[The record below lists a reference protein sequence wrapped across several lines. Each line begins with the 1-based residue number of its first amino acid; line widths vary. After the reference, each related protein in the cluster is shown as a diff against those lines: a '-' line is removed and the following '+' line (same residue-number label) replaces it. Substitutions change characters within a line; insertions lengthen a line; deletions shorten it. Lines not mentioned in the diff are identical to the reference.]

1 MVLRGP
7 LRFFPG
13 LAAALVAW
21 SASLHAAEPAGDA
34 RLPAA
39 APRKVS
45 FIADVQPLFTAHCV
59 DCHGPDKQKGGWRAD
74 DPKYALHAG
83 DSFGPNILPGNSAAS
98 PLIQFVA
105 HTHPELKMP
114 EKGTPLTAEEVG
126 ILRAWIDQ
134 GADWPEGATVPA
146 AKPVDPLDWWSLQAL
161 SRPPVPEN
169 ANASHPID
177 RFLQKTLAEKGL
189 RPAPEADRRT
199 LLRRLSFDLTGLPPS
214 PEDMASFLAD
224 ADPHAYEKRVDA
236 YLASPRYGERWARHW
251 LDVAHYGET
260 HGYDKDKP
268 RPHAWPYRDYVIRA
282 FNEDKPYGRFVQ
294 EQIAGDVLYPYTRDG
309 VEALGFIA
317 AGPWDFIGHAE
328 VAEDKTDGKI
338 ARNLDRDDMVAS
350 TMNTFTSTTLQC
362 ARCHDHKFDRFAT
375 QETYYGVQS
384 VFAALDRTDVGYDV
398 DPAIAWQRSELQA
411 ARTRLLDQLATW
423 EALGAHEAAAPV
435 AALDEEIKRLHAAQA
450 EPVNF
455 TGYQSPVAPTA
466 ATERWVQLDLRRSVD
481 IDRLQLFPAQGDP
494 RKPRDARG
502 FPVRF
507 KVELAAD
514 PLFREAVVRIV
525 DHTGADVPNPGVEPL
540 TFSVGRT
547 ARYIRITATQLSKTK
562 FDYLFALAEVKVWDA
577 SGANAASGAA
587 VSAPDVEDFLAP
599 RWTLENL
606 VDGNTPEAMPIRQ
619 ARIAAVTAERLDVI
633 KQAMGPELRLVHG
646 KALEKL
652 ATIDR
657 DLARLPEQATVYAG
671 AIHRGEGTFVGT
683 GAKGGKPRVIHV
695 LHRGEV
701 NSPKQLARPGAVA
714 IIPGVPAEFSV
725 AADAPEGERRA
736 ALARWLT
743 HPANPLTWRSIVNR
757 VWQYHVGRAIVDSPN
772 DFGRMGQKPSHP
784 ELLDWLAVEFRDGGQ
799 SFKTLS
805 RLIVTSAAYR
815 QVSTVAAG
823 AEAATALDAENR
835 LLWRMNPRRLEAEA
849 VRDSILSVTGK
860 LDLTP
865 GGPSFRD
872 FVVEQPAHSPHY
884 RYGDYDLNDPA
895 SHRRTIYRMIVRSQ
909 PQPLL
914 TALDCADPS
923 LSVEKRN
930 ESGGALQALALM
942 NNRFI
947 VAMSQ
952 HFAHR
957 LEQEATSPVA
967 RITRAYQLAFG
978 RAPTATETD
987 TLAAYAAKFG
997 WANACRLLF
1006 NLNEFAFVD

>member
-1 MVLRGP
+1 MALRGAN
-7 LRFFPG
+7 RFFPCI
-13 LAAALVAW
+13 LAALVSWNLPA
-21 SASLHAAEPAGDA
+21 HAVETAERPP
-34 RLPAA
+34 LPAA
-39 APRKVS
+39 AARPVT
-45 FIADVQPLFTAHCV
+45 FLADVQPIFTTHCLE
-59 DCHGPDKQKGGWRAD
+59 CHGPEKQKGGWRAD
-74 DPKYALHAG
+74 DRENALHEG
-83 DSFGPNILPGNSAAS
+83 DSYGPNILPGNSAAS

-114 EKGTPLTAEEVG
+114 KKGTPLTTEEVG

-134 GADWPEGATVPA
+134 GAVWETDARAPS
-146 AKPVDPLDWWSLQAL
+146 AKAVDPLDWWSLKAL
-161 SRPPVPEN
+161 ARPAVPSVPGT
-169 ANASHPID
+169 SHPID
-177 RFLQKTLAEKGL
+177 RFLQTTLSEKGL
-189 RPAPEADRRT
+189 RPSPEADRRT
-199 LLRRLSFDLTGLPPS
+199 LLRRLSFDLTGLPPT
-214 PEDMASFLAD
+214 PEEMAAFLAD
-224 ADPHAYEKRVDA
+224 TDPQAYERRVDA

-282 FNEDKPYGRFVQ
+282 FNQDKPYGRFVQ
-294 EQIAGDVLYPYTRDG
+294 EQIAGDVLYPFTRDG

-375 QETYYGVQS
+375 QETYYGLQS
-384 VFAALDRTDVGYDV
+384 VFAALDRTDVNYDL
-398 DPAIAWQRSELQA
+398 DPAIGWQRGELQSTK
-411 ARTRLLDQLATW
+411 TRLLDQVFAW
-423 EALGAHEAAAPV
+423 ETLGAQQAGAPI
-435 AALDEEIKRLHAAQA
+435 AALDDEIKRLQAAQA

-455 TGYQSPVAPTA
+455 TGYQSPAAPNA
-466 ATERWVQLDLRRSVD
+466 ATERWVQLDLRRPVN
-481 IDRLQLFPAQGDP
+481 IDRLQLFAAQGDP

-502 FPVRF
+502 FPLRF
-507 KVELAAD
+507 KVELSDD

-525 DHTGADVPNPGVEPL
+525 DHTGADVPNPGVDPL
-540 TFSVGRT
+540 SWPVGRT
-547 ARYIRITATQLSKTK
+547 ARYVRITATLLSKVK
-562 FDYLFALAEVKVWDA
+562 LEYLFALAEVKVWDT
-577 SGANAASGAA
+577 SGANAATGAG

-606 VDGNTPEAMPIRQ
+606 VDGNTPEAMSARQ
-619 ARIAAVTAERLDVI
+619 ARIVAVTADRLELV
-633 KQAMGPELRLVHG
+633 KQAMGPELRLLRD
-646 KALEKL
+646 KALGKL
-652 ATIDR
+652 AAIDQE
-657 DLARLPEQATVYAG
+657 LASLPAQATVYAG
-671 AIHRGEGTFVGT
+671 AVHRGEGTFVGT

-695 LHRGEV
+695 LHRGDV
-701 NSPKQLARPGAVA
+701 NSPKQLAHPGAVA
-714 IIPGVPAEFSV
+714 IIPGVPAEFRV
-725 AADAPEGERRA
+725 ADDAPEGERRA

-743 HPANPLTWRSIVNR
+743 DPANPLTWRSIVNR
-757 VWQYHVGRAIVDSPN
+757 VWQYHFGRAIVDSPN

-799 SFKTLS
+799 SFKSLS

-815 QVSTVAAG
+815 QVSTVTAG
-823 AEAATALDAENR
+823 HEAATALDADNR

-849 VRDSILSVTGK
+849 VRDAILFVTGK

-865 GGPSFRD
+865 GGPSYRD
-872 FVVEQPAHSPHY
+872 FVVEQPTHSPHY
-884 RYGDYDLNDPA
+884 RYGEYDPNDPA

-914 TALDCADPS
+914 SALDCADPS

-942 NNRFI
+942 NNRFV

-952 HFAHR
+952 TFASR
-957 LEQEATSPVA
+957 LAQEGGTPAA
-967 RITRAYQLAFG
+967 RIDRAYQLAFG
-978 RAPTATETD
+978 RSPTEIESA
-987 TLAAYAAKFG
+987 TLAAYAGQFG
-997 WANACRLLF
+997 WANACRLLL